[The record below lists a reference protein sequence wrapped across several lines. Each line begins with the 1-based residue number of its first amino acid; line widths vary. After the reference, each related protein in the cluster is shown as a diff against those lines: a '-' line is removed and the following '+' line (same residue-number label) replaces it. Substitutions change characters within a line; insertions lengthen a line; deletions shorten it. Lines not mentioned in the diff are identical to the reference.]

1 MTPTGGPIGAR
12 WDDEYRHGRYEAEP
26 PLPFVQDILKIL
38 KTEGDIGDDR
48 GLYVGCGNGR
58 NYLSLIDA
66 GARLHGLDIS
76 EEAITRLAGRRPGQ
90 PLSLV
95 VGDFRSY
102 RGEAPFGYLIAIQVF
117 QHGNDEDASRY
128 FRKTAEILRPGGFF
142 FLRVNSSATEIHRRH
157 TVLERNPLGGFT
169 IQYDEGP
176 KRGLAVHFYSAAEL
190 AERTKDAFEPI
201 MAPRQ
206 DVIRRAPPE
215 TGTWAQWEAIWRK
228 RR

>member
-1 MTPTGGPIGAR
+1 MTG
-12 WDDEYRHGRYEAEP
+12 
-26 PLPFVQDILKIL
+26 
-38 KTEGDIGDDR
+38 
-48 GLYVGCGNGR
+48 
-58 NYLSLIDA
+58 
-66 GARLHGLDIS
+66 
-76 EEAITRLAGRRPGQ
+76 GQ
-90 PLSLV
+90 PLSLA

-102 RGEAPFGYLIAIQVF
+102 RAEAPFGYLVAIQVF

-128 FRKTAEILRPGGFF
+128 FGKTAEILRPGGLF

-157 TVLERNPLGGFT
+157 TMLERNAFGGFT

-190 AERTKDAFEPI
+190 AERTKDAFERI
-201 MAPRQ
+201 MALRQ

-228 RR
+228 RPAAS